1 MMVTCDFASAGM
13 DIYDIPRKDMASAMR
28 RVAALLEEHP
38 EGKVL
43 ATYNGSWSYELVME
57 TKVTTKL

>member
-1 MMVTCDFASAGM
+1 MMVTCDFASDGM
-13 DIYDIPRKDMASAMR
+13 NIYNIPRKDMAIAMR

-38 EGKVL
+38 EGKVI
-43 ATYNGSWSYELVME
+43 AIYDGSWSYELITE